1 MTITTRGAIM
11 GLSNTVESAYFNID
25 AVSALGADNKNFLGK
40 NLDQLI
46 NNAKKS

>member
-1 MTITTRGAIM
+1 ME
-11 GLSNTVESAYFNID
+11 SNAAKDAGQEMVFNVD
-25 AVSALGADNKNFLGK
+25 AFSALGADNKNVLGK